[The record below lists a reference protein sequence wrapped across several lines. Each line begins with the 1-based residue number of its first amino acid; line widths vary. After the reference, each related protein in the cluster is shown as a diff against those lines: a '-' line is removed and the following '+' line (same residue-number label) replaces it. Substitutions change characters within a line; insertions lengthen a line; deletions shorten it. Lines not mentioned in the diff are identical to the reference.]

1 MTSPASAGG
10 ANLERIEIDLLLE
23 AVFRRYGYDF
33 RSYARASM
41 DRRVR
46 LFMTDSGCDRVS
58 ALIPLLLHDRDAFS
72 AFARRVSVTVTEMFR
87 DPFVYRALREK
98 VVPWLRTWPHFKI
111 WHAGCAT
118 GEEVYSL
125 AILLKEEGIYDRATI
140 YATDFNDDSL
150 DHAREGVY
158 PVGAIK
164 DATANYLEAGGKA
177 TFSDYYHSR
186 YDAVAIEASLKERV
200 TFANHNLAVDGTFG
214 EMNLILCRNV
224 MIYFDRD
231 LQDRAMGLF
240 ADSLVHGGIL
250 CVGTKEDVRFSSL
263 QDHFL
268 AMDSKAK
275 LFQKRGESACC

>member
-1 MTSPASAGG
+1 MNGG
-10 ANLERIEIDLLLE
+10 AAKDKANLEKIEFDLLLE
-23 AVFRRYGYDF
+23 GVFRRYGYDF
-33 RSYARASM
+33 RSYARASL

-46 LFMTDSGCDRVS
+46 LFMSDTGCDSIS
-58 ALIPLLLHDRDAFS
+58 ALIPLLLRDREVFA
-72 AFARRVSVTVTEMFR
+72 AFARRISVTVTEMFR

-140 YATDFNDDSL
+140 YATDFNDDSI
-150 DHAREGVY
+150 DRSREGVY

-164 DATANYLEAGGKA
+164 DATSNYLDAGGKA

-186 YDAVAIEASLKERV
+186 YDAVALDPALRERV

-224 MIYFDRD
+224 MIYFDRN

-240 ADSLVHGGIL
+240 ADSLVHGGVL

-268 AMDSKAK
+268 VVDAKAK